1 MVWKT
6 RRELDDKGRGMNGG
20 KGSGKGQW
28 LALQRKRDYRRER
41 DNVERGHWELTEP
54 LAPDKENEL
63 RELKNNDLWEEFT
76 DPTTGN
82 KEWRL
87 KDPSQQ
93 PRHDELAYKDK
104 ENKGTTNYLE
114 TRLPP
119 REYYTAKIL

>member
-1 MVWKT
+1 M
-6 RRELDDKGRGMNGG
+6 
-20 KGSGKGQW
+20 
-28 LALQRKRDYRRER
+28 ALQRKRDYRRER